1 MSHNGKH
8 AKDSLASDLR
18 QRTYDARGRIAYL
31 DCFSGISGDM
41 FLGALIDAGVPPEVF
56 LTTVRALD
64 LGATLEINRVNRSG
78 ISATKVEVVVGGSK
92 EQPRGWTK
100 DQPDN
105 RHPSAQSHSQ
115 PHSHSHAHTNDS
127 PAHEHHEQ
135 AYAPF
140 EHFHT
145 HSSGHG
151 RTLGEIRH
159 IIDQLKSSQSAKRVA
174 ISVFEKLGTAEAKIH
189 NVPIE
194 KIHFHE
200 VGAVD
205 AIVDIVCAAVGA
217 EALGV
222 DQFIC
227 SPLNLGGGSVE
238 CAHGVFPVPAPATV
252 ELLKKVPV
260 YSSGVKAELVTPTGA
275 AIVTTIASRFE
286 SFPAMKIE
294 KTGYGAGSHDFPG
307 QPNVTRIVIGEL
319 VQAHNADGS
328 PMDAPQAADGTITV
342 VEANLDD
349 LNPQVFGY
357 VMEQLLQAGALDVF
371 GTPVQMKKNRPGTLL
386 TVLARPQD
394 AEKLIKIIFAETT
407 TLGVRRREELRQI
420 LARAWQT
427 VNTRFGDIRMKV
439 ASMNGTVFSY
449 APEYEDCRRI
459 AAEQRVPL
467 KQVMQEAV
475 QAYLQVTNKK
485 P

>member
-1 MSHNGKH
+1 MSHDVNH
-8 AKDSLASDLR
+8 AKDSLAPDLPP
-18 QRTYDARGRIAYL
+18 RTYDAHCRIAYL

-56 LTTVRALD
+56 LKTVAALD
-64 LGATLEINRVNRSG
+64 LGAALEINRVNRSG
-78 ISATKVEVVVGGSK
+78 ISATKVEVVVDGSK
-92 EQPRGWTK
+92 EQPRGWTH
-100 DQPDN
+100 DQPVS
-105 RHPSAQSHSQ
+105 RYPSPQSHPQPLSQ
-115 PHSHSHAHTNDS
+115 HPHPHPNESHSH
-127 PAHEHHEQ
+127 EHREHG
-135 AYAPF
+135 YAPF

-145 HSSGHG
+145 HFSGHG
-151 RTLGEIRH
+151 RTLNEIQH
-159 IIDQLKSSQSAKRVA
+159 VIGQLKSSQSAKRVA
-174 ISVFEKLGTAEAKIH
+174 ISIFEKLGTAEAKIH

-227 SPLNLGGGSVE
+227 SPLNLGGGSIE
-238 CAHGVFPVPAPATV
+238 CAHGIFPVPAPATV
-252 ELLKKVPV
+252 ELLKEVPV

-294 KTGYGAGSHDFPG
+294 KTGYGAGTHDFPG
-307 QPNVTRIVIGEL
+307 QPNVTRIVIGESE
-319 VQAHNADGS
+319 QALNVGWSRMGATQEGD
-328 PMDAPQAADGTITV
+328 TITV

-357 VMEQLLQAGALDVF
+357 VMEQLFQAGALDVF

-386 TVLARPQD
+386 TVLVKPQD
-394 AEKLIKIIFAETT
+394 ADKLIKIIFAETT

-427 VNTRFGDIRMKV
+427 VSTRFGDIRMKV
-439 ASMNGTVFSY
+439 ASMNGIVSSY

-475 QAYLQVTNKK
+475 QAYLQIANKK